1 MKEFVIRTPQQL
13 GPVLQGYRKG
23 RSLTQADVGRTVG
36 LPQSEISRLELDA
49 SGASL
54 SRVFKLLAALDLEI
68 VVRNRGVADNPSEW

>member
-23 RSLTQADVGRTVG
+23 RPLTQAEVGQKAG

-54 SRVFKLLAALDLEI
+54 SRVFKLLAALELEL
-68 VVRNRGVADNPSEW
+68 VVRPRAKNAARSEW